1 VEISEQQDCNGNVN
15 PTKVLDSQSQHENPH
30 PACSPQKHSNSSVAR
45 DESGLARKAPQEQT
59 KQVSKHQKKY
69 AKYTTKMSKYRNTS
83 VRRSERIKSGVVKS
97 INSKQGVE
105 CIVDVVSD
113 SEKDEPESQTEQVL
127 PQPNPDTQT
136 GQVQVLPQS
145 DAQIEQVLPQPNAQI
160 EQALPEPNAEIEQL
174 LLEPELELELEPAEN
189 ISNKGLD
196 EKVDYALHKIEDLYK
211 IIDMLKSKV
220 YYIPKLK
227 ENMLL
232 LFFMFRSNVSL
243 VYILNT

>member
-1 VEISEQQDCNGNVN
+1 MMLV
-15 PTKVLDSQSQHENPH
+15 
-30 PACSPQKHSNSSVAR
+30 CSFCYK
-45 DESGLARKAPQEQT
+45 
-59 KQVSKHQKKY
+59 
-69 AKYTTKMSKYRNTS
+69 
-83 VRRSERIKSGVVKS
+83 
-97 INSKQGVE
+97 
-105 CIVDVVSD
+105 C
-113 SEKDEPESQTEQVL
+113 
-127 PQPNPDTQT
+127 
-136 GQVQVLPQS
+136 
-145 DAQIEQVLPQPNAQI
+145 
-160 EQALPEPNAEIEQL
+160 PNAEIEQL